1 MNIQR
6 AYGDDNDGF
15 QCRTCFYSDTQ
26 VEGDMKENM
35 SLPPCG
41 VRRRQT
47 HTKAGRELRAEWEN
61 NDQHN
66 LQCEE
71 RFTHPS
77 LLVSSP

>member
-1 MNIQR
+1 
-6 AYGDDNDGF
+6 
-15 QCRTCFYSDTQ
+15 
-26 VEGDMKENM
+26 MKENM
-35 SLPPCG
+35 SLPPSG